1 MFPNSFA
8 IIMKIKVYTFYAVLC
23 SFAFSS
29 PFLKVLEPN
38 EDFTLK
44 VIPLF
49 TVLLL
54 VTFLLVPDNHKYGDL
69 YIYTVK
75 PA

>member
-1 MFPNSFA
+1 MLFCA
-8 IIMKIKVYTFYAVLC
+8 ILQ
-23 SFAFSS
+23 FSS
-29 PFLKVLEPN
+29 LFLKLLKPN

-54 VTFLLVPDNHKYGDL
+54 VTLLLVPDNHKYGDS
-69 YIYTVK
+69 YIYISMAFIPLCLQSYVSYSVLT
-75 PA
+75 